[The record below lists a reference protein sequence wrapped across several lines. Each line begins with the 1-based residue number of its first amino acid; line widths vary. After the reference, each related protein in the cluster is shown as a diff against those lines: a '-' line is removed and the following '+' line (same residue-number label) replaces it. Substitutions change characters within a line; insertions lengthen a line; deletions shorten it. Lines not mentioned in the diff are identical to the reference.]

1 MILPCWFLGADFFSL
16 NFVLSAA
23 SLALFNR
30 FLFNVVLPLA
40 PEIALTTSPF
50 WLTVI
55 NTTTMPCS

>member
-30 FLFNVVLPLA
+30 FLLSVVLPLA
-40 PEIALTTSPF
+40 PEIALITSPF
-50 WLTVI
+50 
-55 NTTTMPCS
+55 